1 MSTVEEVIKQIDDL
15 IDQKGDR
22 DEMFSILEKAHATH
36 GDEFE
41 ILWRFAR
48 AHFMK
53 SEIVPHEKQYE
64 VLVSGQKLAQ
74 KCIDI
79 DKKHYA
85 GYKWF
90 NTFIF

>member
-1 MSTVEEVIKQIDDL
+1 MKCFPSLKKPTKNMEVLSVFFLKLFSDD
-15 IDQKGDR
+15 
-22 DEMFSILEKAHATH
+22 
-36 GDEFE
+36 FE

-53 SEIVPHEKQYE
+53 SEIVPYEKQYD
-64 VLVSGQKLAQ
+64 VLVAGQKLAL

-90 NTFIF
+90 EGLKF